1 VGVASYRVLA
11 NGVEVVSVPG
21 AQTSVNLSMLG
32 FGTHYVAVQA
42 LDAAGNA
49 SWKTPSIRVDVT

>member
-1 VGVASYRVLA
+1 
-11 NGVEVVSVPG
+11 
-21 AQTSVNLSMLG
+21 MLG